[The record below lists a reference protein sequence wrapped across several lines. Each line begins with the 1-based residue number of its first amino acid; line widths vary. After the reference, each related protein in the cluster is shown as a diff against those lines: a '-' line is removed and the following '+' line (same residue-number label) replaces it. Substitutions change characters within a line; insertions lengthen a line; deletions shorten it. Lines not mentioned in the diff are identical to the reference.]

1 MAQIIDKIK
10 KLLNMTEEN
19 GCTPAEAQRALALA
33 HKLLAQNNL
42 SEDSLGVEEDE
53 IVSIPLD
60 FDTKSPSIAQ
70 KQITAALAQ
79 HFGCVSLTNK
89 HSTYLMGEREKAEV
103 CKAVAEFVYRE
114 FLKEWKVY
122 SKTLKQ
128 DRGTKIAYRNTYME
142 GFISGVISEI
152 VNNEAK
158 GALVIARSQ
167 KLLDKVANFKVG
179 HTSYNV
185 TRDALAKMQGFK
197 DGARVQRG
205 KYRTDKIEVKN

>member
-1 MAQIIDKIK
+1 MAQVIDKIK

-33 HKLLAQNNL
+33 HKLLAQNHL
-42 SEDSLGVEEDE
+42 SEDSIGADEDE
-53 IVSIPLD
+53 IVSLPLD

-70 KQITAALAQ
+70 KQITASLAQ
-79 HFGCVSLTNK
+79 HFGCFSVTNK

-122 SKTLKQ
+122 SKTIKQ

-152 VNNEAK
+152 VNNESK

-167 KLLDKVANFKVG
+167 KLLDKVANSKVC
-179 HTSYNV
+179 HASYNV
-185 TRDALAKMQGFK
+185 TRDALAKVQGFK

-205 KYRTDKIEVKN
+205 KNRTNKIEVKN

>member
-1 MAQIIDKIK
+1 MAQVIDKIK

-33 HKLLAQNNL
+33 HKLLAQNHL
-42 SEDSLGVEEDE
+42 SEDSLGADEDE
-53 IVSIPLD
+53 IVSLPLD

-70 KQITAALAQ
+70 KQITASLAQ
-79 HFGCVSLTNK
+79 HFGCFSVTNK

-122 SKTLKQ
+122 SKTIKQ

-152 VNNEAK
+152 VNNESK

-167 KLLDKVANFKVG
+167 KLLDKVANFKVC
-179 HTSYNV
+179 HASYNV
-185 TRDALAKMQGFK
+185 TRDALAKVQGFK

-205 KYRTDKIEVKN
+205 KNRTDKIEVKN